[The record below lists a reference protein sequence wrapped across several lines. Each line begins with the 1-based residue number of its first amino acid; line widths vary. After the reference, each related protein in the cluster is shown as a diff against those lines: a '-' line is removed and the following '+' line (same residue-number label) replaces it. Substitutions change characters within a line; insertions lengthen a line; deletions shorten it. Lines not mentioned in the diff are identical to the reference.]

1 MSRHLR
7 YSGFLGLV
15 LLAACGSEI
24 PEWVPGAAAPAT
36 PAAAPVAAAPVV
48 STPVPDAGAALIEAR
63 RCGRAL
69 AVAARCNYVR
79 DDRDFAALRYTVLQ
93 GLDRRYATVVAP
105 ARMTEAVDLAVLDR
119 MGTIGSCE
127 VGAADIPVVESGL
140 REVLSSCAA
149 R

>member
-1 MSRHLR
+1 MTLGVR
-7 YSGFLGLV
+7 YSGFIAIL
-15 LLAACGSEI
+15 LLAACGGDA
-24 PEWVPGAAAPAT
+24 PPQAPVATAPAPAT
-36 PAAAPVAAAPVV
+36 VAPVAAPAVDPG
-48 STPVPDAGAALIEAR
+48 SALIEAR

-93 GLDRRYATVVAP
+93 GLDRRYASVVDT

-119 MGTIGSCE
+119 MGTIGSCD
-127 VGAADIPVVESGL
+127 VPPADIPVVESGL

>member
-1 MSRHLR
+1 MN
-7 YSGFLGLV
+7 LGV
-15 LLAACGSEI
+15 RFTGSIALLLLTACGGE
-24 PEWVPGAAAPAT
+24 VPPRAAVAPAPAPVTAVTVAAPAVD
-36 PAAAPVAAAPVV
+36 PG
-48 STPVPDAGAALIEAR
+48 SALIEAR

-79 DDRDFAALRYTVLQ
+79 DDRDFAALRFTVLQ
-93 GLDRRYATVVAP
+93 GLDRRYASVVDT

-119 MGTIGSCE
+119 MGTIGKCD
-127 VGAADIPVVESGL
+127 VPPGDIPVVESGL